1 MRRRLGTPA
10 LAIASVSVVLTF
22 IGGIEAAAPARLV
35 AIAVVVAG
43 VRLIVGWWSKRRS
56 VPQSWTGV
64 GSLAFAPAAP
74 HEPATPK
81 QVAIAL
87 STAEARELAVSA
99 SFGVGLGFCVVMLVL
114 FGFAWAPDW
123 GGNLPRSME
132 LYPIYTHPL
141 AGMIVIAAH
150 RARTR
155 SRRDDTQELFDT
167 CPTDQATRTTGH
179 LLVAWV
185 PGAATL
191 VFLGLLVGL
200 SHRNYTTIYG
210 SVGARQVAALV
221 GAAVLTVGA
230 TALGVALARWTPWI
244 LAPLVAI
251 IAIGFA
257 SVRLATAGHSPTAPV
272 RQLSTWFGEPTVDLR
287 FTAPHWVAHHLWIIA
302 LVVLVICLARAR
314 DHRGPRLVSVAVVGA
329 VVALA
334 SAVLATR
341 PIDTADATRIATML
355 NNLPDHQVCEVAV
368 TVPVCVFRGDRAL
381 ARHLA
386 EEMTAVIAAAP
397 AGAVDGWTVR
407 YALDVKVAHLDPE
420 VRSLLRSFP
429 PAERLIPISAV
440 AHRDA
445 DEGAR
450 LWTALTAVGLH
461 GAPGMNVRGQA
472 RGVVALWLATRDL
485 PESQARDMTSIGPP
499 FEEWHP
505 DRQRPWPDPCFAG
518 PTPVRWAETDLE
530 AARRVHALPEPVV
543 RGVVHAQWARLL
555 DPATTTDDLLAAL
568 GVEPL
573 GAPRGSTP
581 APDGC

>member
-1 MRRRLGTPA
+1 MESVRTDGELLAAVAEGDRGALRELHDRHAPWVLSRLRRRCADPD
-10 LAIASVSVVLTF
+10 IAAEAVQDTF
-22 IGGIEAAAPARLV
+22 IAVWKAAGAWDGRGEPAAWIWGI
-35 AIAVVVAG
+35 AIR
-43 VRLIVGWWSKRRS
+43 RLI
-56 VPQSWTGV
+56 GV
-64 GSLAFAPAAP
+64 LR
-74 HEPATPK
+74 T
-81 QVAIAL
+81 
-87 STAEARELAVSA
+87 RNR
-99 SFGVGLGFCVVMLVL
+99 
-114 FGFAWAPDW
+114 WAPVAESI
-123 GGNLPRSME
+123 RSD
-132 LYPIYTHPL
+132 
-141 AGMIVIAAH
+141 ADA
-150 RARTR
+150 
-155 SRRDDTQELFDT
+155 Q
-167 CPTDQATRTTGH
+167 
-179 LLVAWV
+179 
-185 PGAATL
+185 
-191 VFLGLLVGL
+191 
-200 SHRNYTTIYG
+200 
-210 SVGARQVAALV
+210 
-221 GAAVLTVGA
+221 
-230 TALGVALARWTPWI
+230 
-244 LAPLVAI
+244 
-251 IAIGFA
+251 
-257 SVRLATAGHSPTAPV
+257 
-272 RQLSTWFGEPTVDLR
+272 
-287 FTAPHWVAHHLWIIA
+287 
-302 LVVLVICLARAR
+302 
-314 DHRGPRLVSVAVVGA
+314 
-329 VVALA
+329 LA

-386 EEMTAVIAAAP
+386 AEMTAVIAAAP

-573 GAPRGSTP
+573 GAPRGWTP
-581 APDGC
+581 APDAC